1 MSEANNGPP
10 QEAAFEETVYTR
22 AVQLLTDPITD
33 STRKR
38 QNLLLLLS
46 VLSLAVFFGVAT
58 PGKMSFLGIDVTI
71 AAPFT
76 STGVPSTTAASI
88 AHTALR
94 FNRVLSPV
102 LLYCLLSFWLSLYR
116 DRKAHDYLS
125 GLAQFKIKEAADRE
139 YAISERR
146 RKRQLANIERFR
158 ELTTKRSE
166 ESGKIQQE
174 IEEIGDEFRKT
185 CGPIRDEHA
194 KAFAEFERLRREDA
208 PRNPELEAKM
218 SGLGAQIEALSEKQD
233 DDLKPLQDR
242 FDALM
247 DDPEIRKLDLKMDA
261 IIDKSPHD
269 WKKSSERSFLL
280 ADVGDKVRWWKT
292 FWYLLEVVFPS
303 VLGLLAFVVPLGKIW

>member
-1 MSEANNGPP
+1 MSEANNRPP

-46 VLSLAVFFGVAT
+46 VLSLAIFFGVAT
-58 PGKMSFLGIDVTI
+58 PAKISLLGIDLNL
-71 AAPFT
+71 APLT
-76 STGVPSTTAASI
+76 AGGVPSTTAASV

-94 FNRVLSPV
+94 FSRVLSPV

-125 GLAQFKIKEAADRE
+125 GLAQFKIKEAADRD

-166 ESGKIQQE
+166 ESAKIQQE
-174 IEEIGDEFRKT
+174 IEEIGEEFRKI
-185 CGPIRDEHA
+185 CGPIREEHA

-208 PRNPELEAKM
+208 PRNPELEEKM

-233 DDLKPLQDR
+233 EDLKPLQDR

-247 DDPEIRKLDLKMDA
+247 EDPEIRKLDLKMDA
-261 IIDKSPHD
+261 IIDKSSHD
-269 WKKSSERSFLL
+269 WKKSSEQTFLL
-280 ADVGDKVRWWKT
+280 ADVRDKVRWWKR
-292 FWYLLEVVFPS
+292 FWYLLEVFFPS
-303 VLGLLAFVVPLGKIW
+303 MFGLLAFVAPLGSIW